1 MASLWRRRSLVKSG
15 IAYLVMTNTLP
26 FSMVS
31 LPTSH
36 GQSQFFVGKSSNIFQ
51 LNFCHGFQWLP
62 TREIPGVGRSTLVI
76 ARQAVRRSRT
86 LDPFFLSATEWV
98 FRALLKIF
106 RAFGTGMRCNIV
118 LIWDYHHFHGWYG
131 YHSQSWVVYG
141 IVLTTLSGISLG
153 KLGHSSVHRKIF
165 GK

>member
-1 MASLWRRRSLVKSG
+1 
-15 IAYLVMTNTLP
+15 MTNTLP

-86 LDPFFLSATEWV
+86 LDPFFLVSD
-98 FRALLKIF
+98 
-106 RAFGTGMRCNIV
+106 GMGVSGVAKDFSRLWNRNAVQHC
-118 LIWDYHHFHGWYG
+118 LDLGLSPF
-131 YHSQSWVVYG
+131 SWVVWLPFPVMG
-141 IVLTTLSGISLG
+141 GLWHCFNHIIWN
-153 KLGHSSVHRKIF
+153 IF
-165 GK
+165 GKIGT